1 MKLHF
6 FLLRSNLVQIFPK
19 VIWNFN
25 VVLLWDNY
33 PKYHLLYSFTKG
45 GSSADHEFTYSYC
58 SFNSFAN
65 RWMRK
70 IYCLGSHY
78 DTPSIPSRKILIFIF
93 FPPVMIQALDNN
105 QWMRPLQLSLILWL
119 LVSNKKD
126 SFYRSV
132 LGSHKHFT
140 FFYLHTFFCKF
151 ETLK

>member
-1 MKLHF
+1 MLIISFRNPIVKLHF

-78 DTPSIPSRKILIFIF
+78 DTPPFLQEKYLSSFSFHLLWYKPSITTNGW
-93 FPPVMIQALDNN
+93 D
-105 QWMRPLQLSLILWL
+105 
-119 LVSNKKD
+119 
-126 SFYRSV
+126 
-132 LGSHKHFT
+132 HFN
-140 FFYLHTFFCKF
+140 YHLYYDC
-151 ETLK
+151 